1 MDGSKS
7 TLDDLPFQMCVI
19 LDPCF
24 VMLIDRKLIFSIFRK
39 HHPSENRKH
48 FETLVSTM
56 SEERFSGGK
65 QYWEVKLPRKS
76 TGPVFGLGSLGRK
89 GCMYLVD
96 YSFLFTEPQEQS
108 V

>member
-1 MDGSKS
+1 MTFLFK
-7 TLDDLPFQMCVI
+7 MCVI

-24 VMLIDRKLIFSIFRK
+24 VMLIDRKLTFSIFRK

-48 FETLVSTM
+48 FETLAYTM
-56 SEERFSGGK
+56 SEERFSDGN

-76 TGPVFGLGSLGRK
+76 TRPLFRLGSLGRK
-89 GCMYLVD
+89 GCMYLVNH
-96 YSFLFTEPQEQS
+96 SFLFTEPQEQS